1 MILKI
6 QHLIAVAL
14 CALFLQACSANMLV
28 PKPKLDSPAHH
39 VKTGFKLIDLEKY
52 DGAMREFNRAVELD
66 PKFVPAHVGVALA
79 HAFAGDY
86 EKGLASLETAF
97 RQAGNK
103 EDQLAV
109 NIGYMRLFTIGDGN
123 IKPDWLQQIENAFQK
138 AVEIKPE
145 SPDVYFYMG
154 IAYKKSN
161 RYDEALKQFVKVF
174 EIGKEFVEEADRE
187 YTAIQ
192 RMKRAASQ

>member
-1 MILKI
+1 MISKI

-14 CALFLQACSANMLV
+14 CALFIQACSAKMLA

-52 DGAMREFNRAVELD
+52 DGAMREFNRAVEID

-79 HAFAGDY
+79 HAFTGDY
-86 EKGLASLETAF
+86 EKGLASLETASK
-97 RQAGNK
+97 QAGKK

-123 IKPDWLQQIENAFQK
+123 INPDWLHHIENAFQK

-145 SPDVYFYMG
+145 NPDVYFYMG
-154 IAYKKSN
+154 VAYKKSN
-161 RYDEALKQFVKVF
+161 RYDEALKQFIKVF
-174 EIGKEFVEEADRE
+174 EIGKGFVEEADRE
-187 YTAIQ
+187 YTAVQ